1 MDELPGVGIT
11 DTKHLLV
18 GRGSADARNACN
30 RLVTEHA
37 SQSLVPG
44 PDDSTCI
51 NYND

>member
-1 MDELPGVGIT
+1 MDELPGVVLT
-11 DTKHLLV
+11 DHKLSLV

-30 RLVTEHA
+30 LLMTEHA